1 MHKHHIHSVA
11 TEDCPPTGGF
21 CRTHELN
28 ILNLAAL
35 YAVSRILSR
44 SLAFNESLR
53 EVLRVLHDEASLTCG
68 MIGVVNP
75 KSNHLSVHAVHHSAA
90 ASNVQYQ
97 PGEGILGLMLE
108 KQRTVMLCRVDDEPR
123 FLNRLGIY
131 QPDLPFI
138 AVPIKVG
145 GSLQGIL
152 AVQPEFP
159 DDGLLEERAQFVEM
173 VANLIGQ
180 SLRLSLE
187 VAQDKSSLVEER
199 DLLRRT
205 VRHQY
210 GFDSMVGRSAVMR
223 RVFEQARLVA
233 KWNTTVLI
241 RGETG
246 TGKELIANAIHYN
259 SPRARNAMVRLNCA
273 ALPENLLES
282 ELFGH
287 ERGAFTGAVES
298 RKGRFEQ
305 AHGGTLFLDEIGE
318 VSAPFQAKLL
328 RILQE
333 GEFERVGGSRTIK
346 VDVRIIA
353 ATHRDLETAVDMGD
367 FREDLFYRLNVM
379 PIFLPPLRERIEDIP
394 EIARH
399 LLIKI
404 GNNQNRKLS
413 LTDMAQRRLANHEW
427 PGNVR
432 ELENCLERAAVLSEE
447 GKIDADLI
455 RFPGTRERR
464 TTKVSPGA
472 MELRDSFQRREN
484 SSRAVNPDFSPFS
497 ANTPEV
503 DINDPNLSEKERVI
517 AALEQAGWVQAKAA
531 RILGMTP
538 RQIAYRIQ
546 TLNIEVKQ
554 F

>member
-1 MHKHHIHSVA
+1 MHEHILHPA
-11 TEDCPPTGGF
+11 NDECPPTGGY

-28 ILNLAAL
+28 ILLLAAL
-35 YAVSRILSR
+35 YAVSRVLSR
-44 SLAFNESLR
+44 SLDFNETLR
-53 EVLRVLHDEASLTCG
+53 DVLRVLHDEAGLTRG
-68 MIGVVNP
+68 LISVVDP
-75 KSNHLSVHAVHHSAA
+75 ESGKLSIHTIYTPGGPDPRRRPVRPGRRRHRPGSGKAAHHQAGPRRRRAALPEPHPGSTTPNCPSSPCRSRSAA
-90 ASNVQYQ
+90 TSRASS
-97 PGEGILGLMLE
+97 PSSR
-108 KQRTVMLCRVDDEPR
+108 KR
-123 FLNRLGIY
+123 
-131 QPDLPFI
+131 
-138 AVPIKVG
+138 
-145 GSLQGIL
+145 
-152 AVQPEFP
+152 PE
-159 DDGLLEERAQFVEM
+159 DGLLEERAQFVEM

-180 SLRLSLE
+180 SLRLSME
-187 VAQDKSSLVEER
+187 VAQEKSTLLEER

-205 VRHQY
+205 VRHQF

-223 RVFEQARLVA
+223 RVFDQARMVA

-259 SPRARNAMVRLNCA
+259 SPRARNAMVKLNCA

-318 VSAPFQAKLL
+318 VSPAFQAKLL

-333 GEFERVGGSRTIK
+333 GEFERVGGSKTIK

-379 PIFLPPLRERIEDIP
+379 PLFLPPLRERIEDIP

-399 LLIKI
+399 LLGKI
-404 GNNQNRKLS
+404 GNDQKRKLT
-413 LTDMAQRRLANHEW
+413 LTDMANRRLASHEW

-432 ELENCLERAAVLSEE
+432 ELENCLERAAVLSDD
-447 GKIDADLI
+447 GHIDVDLI
-455 RFPGTRERR
+455 RFPSARERISQRPLR
-464 TTKVSPGA
+464 TVPTALSTASAASP
-472 MELRDSFQRREN
+472 EI
-484 SSRAVNPDFSPFS
+484 
-497 ANTPEV
+497 
-503 DINDPNLSEKERVI
+503 DIDDPNLSEKERVI

>member
-1 MHKHHIHSVA
+1 MHDHIHLHNA
-11 TEDCPPTGGF
+11 NEECPPPGGY

-28 ILNLAAL
+28 ILLLAAL
-35 YAVSRILSR
+35 YAVSRVLSR
-44 SLAFNESLR
+44 SLDFNETLR
-53 EVLRVLHDEASLTCG
+53 DVLRVLHDEANLSRGLIAVVDAESGKLNIHSIYSPDG
-68 MIGVVNP
+68 MI
-75 KSNHLSVHAVHHSAA
+75 ADDA
-90 ASNVQYQ
+90 QYG
-97 PGEGILGLMLE
+97 PGEGIIGLVLE
-108 KQRTVMLCRVDDEPR
+108 RPRTIKLARVADEPN
-123 FLNRLGIY
+123 FLNRARIY
-131 QPDLPFI
+131 DPELPFI

-145 GSLQGIL
+145 GEVKGVL
-152 AVQPEFP
+152 AVQPDAPE
-159 DDGLLEERAQFVEM
+159 DGLLEERAQFVEM

-180 SLRLSLE
+180 SLRLAME
-187 VAQDKSSLVEER
+187 IAQEKSNLLEER
-199 DLLRRT
+199 DSLRRT
-205 VRHQY
+205 VRHQF
-210 GFDSMVGRSAVMR
+210 GFENMVGRSAVMR
-223 RVFEQARLVA
+223 RVFDQARLVA

-259 SPRARNAMVRLNCA
+259 SPRARNAVVKLNCA

-287 ERGAFTGAVES
+287 ERGAFTGAVEA

-328 RILQE
+328 RVLQE
-333 GEFERVGGSRTIK
+333 GEFERVGGSKTIK

-353 ATHRDLETAVDMGD
+353 ATHRDLETAVEMGD

-379 PIFLPPLRERIEDIP
+379 PLFLPPLRERIEDIP

-399 LLIKI
+399 LLGKI
-404 GNNQNRKLS
+404 GADQKRKLT
-413 LTDMAQRRLANHEW
+413 LTDMANRRLANHDW

-432 ELENCLERAAVLSEE
+432 ELENCLERAAVLSED
-447 GKIDADLI
+447 GQIDVDLI
-455 RFPGTRERR
+455 RFPSSRERS
-464 TTKVSPGA
+464 SPRPIRSMPA
-472 MELRDSFQRREN
+472 MGSPMP
-484 SSRAVNPDFSPFS
+484 AANPDI
-497 ANTPEV
+497 
-503 DINDPNLSEKERVI
+503 DINDPALSEKERVI

>member
-1 MHKHHIHSVA
+1 MHEHVI
-11 TEDCPPTGGF
+11 TPLNEDCQPSSGF

-28 ILNLAAL
+28 IQLLAAL
-35 YAVSRILSR
+35 YAVSRVLSR
-44 SLAFNESLR
+44 SLDYNETLR
-53 EVLRVLHDEASLTCG
+53 DVLRVLHDEAG
-68 MIGVVNP
+68 MTRGL
-75 KSNHLSVHAVHHSAA
+75 LSVLDPDSGKLNIHTIYTPEGPVPDD
-90 ASNVQYQ
+90 NEYG
-97 PGEGILGLMLE
+97 PGEGVIGLVLE
-108 KQRTVMLCRVDDEPR
+108 KPRTIKLVRVADESR
-123 FLNRLGIY
+123 FLNRSQVY
-131 QPDLPFI
+131 QPELPFI

-145 GSLQGIL
+145 GELKGVL
-152 AVQPEFP
+152 AVQPEAP
-159 DDGLLEERAQFVEM
+159 EDGLLDERAQFVEM
-173 VANLIGQ
+173 VSNLIGQ
-180 SLRLSLE
+180 SLSLSMS
-187 VAQDKSSLVEER
+187 VAQEKSSLVEER

-205 VRHQY
+205 VRHQF

-223 RVFEQARLVA
+223 RVFDQARMVA

-259 SPRARNAMVRLNCA
+259 SPRARNALVKLNCA

-287 ERGAFTGAVES
+287 ERGAFTGAVEA

-318 VSAPFQAKLL
+318 VSAAFQAKML

-333 GEFERVGGSRTIK
+333 GEFERVGGSKTIK

-353 ATHRDLETAVDMGD
+353 ATHRDLETAVEMGD

-379 PIFLPPLRERIEDIP
+379 PLFLPPLRERIEDIP

-399 LLIKI
+399 LLTKI
-404 GNNQNRKLS
+404 GNDQKRKLK
-413 LTDMAQRRLANHEW
+413 LTDMANRRLANHEW

-432 ELENCLERAAVLSEE
+432 ELENCLERAAVLSDD
-447 GKIDADLI
+447 GNIDVDLI
-455 RFPGTRERR
+455 RFPSVRER
-464 TTKVSPGA
+464 VSPRPIRSPVGA
-472 MELRDSFQRREN
+472 PPEN
-484 SSRAVNPDFSPFS
+484 LHRPAVNPNFGGNS
-497 ANTPEV
+497 
-503 DINDPNLSEKERVI
+503 DIDIDDPNLSEKERVI

>member
-1 MHKHHIHSVA
+1 MREEHIHHLSPEPDCMPA
-11 TEDCPPTGGF
+11 TGF

-28 ILNLAAL
+28 ILLITAL
-35 YAVSRILSR
+35 YAVSRVLSR

-53 EVLRVLHDEASLTCG
+53 DVLRVLHDEAGLSYG
-68 MIGVVNP
+68 MIGVVDPQTGNLSAHALHNP
-75 KSNHLSVHAVHHSAA
+75 NGPSLGDI
-90 ASNVQYQ
+90 QYQ
-97 PGEGILGLMLE
+97 PGEGILGLILE
-108 KQRTVMLCRVDDEPR
+108 KPRTIKLARIADEQR
-123 FLNRLGIY
+123 FLNRLGVY

-145 GSLQGIL
+145 GNLQGVL
-152 AVQPEFP
+152 AVQPDKPE
-159 DDGLLEERAQFVEM
+159 DGLLEERAQFVEM

-187 VAQDKSSLVEER
+187 VAQEKSTLVEER
-199 DLLRRT
+199 DSLRRT
-205 VRHQY
+205 VRHQF
-210 GFDSMVGRSAVMR
+210 GFDSMVGRSAAMR
-223 RVFEQARLVA
+223 RVFDQARLVA

-287 ERGAFTGAVES
+287 ERGAFTGAVEA

-305 AHGGTLFLDEIGE
+305 ANGGTLFLDEIGE
-318 VSAPFQAKLL
+318 VSPPFQAKLL

-379 PIFLPPLRERIEDIP
+379 PIFLPALRERIEDIP

-399 LLIKI
+399 LLGKI
-404 GNNQNRKLS
+404 GNDQKRKLS
-413 LTDMAQRRLANHEW
+413 LTDMAQRRLANHDW

-432 ELENCLERAAVLSEE
+432 ELENCLERAAVLSED
-447 GKIDADLI
+447 GRIDVDLI
-455 RFPGTRERR
+455 RFPSSRERPASK
-464 TTKVSPGA
+464 TTRPGLA
-472 MELRDSFQRREN
+472 TGPVTPPVTSEID
-484 SSRAVNPDFSPFS
+484 PD
-497 ANTPEV
+497 A
-503 DINDPNLSEKERVI
+503 PNLSEKERVI
-517 AALEQAGWVQAKAA
+517 SALEQAGWVQAKAA

>member
-1 MHKHHIHSVA
+1 
-11 TEDCPPTGGF
+11 
-21 CRTHELN
+21 
-28 ILNLAAL
+28 
-35 YAVSRILSR
+35 
-44 SLAFNESLR
+44 
-53 EVLRVLHDEASLTCG
+53 
-68 MIGVVNP
+68 
-75 KSNHLSVHAVHHSAA
+75 
-90 ASNVQYQ
+90 
-97 PGEGILGLMLE
+97 MLE
-108 KQRTVMLCRVDDEPR
+108 RPRTVILHSIAEEPR
-123 FLNRLGIY
+123 FLNRLGLY
-131 QPDLPFI
+131 DPNRPFI
-138 AVPIKVG
+138 AVPIKVAG
-145 GSLQGIL
+145 NLCGVL
-152 AVQPEFP
+152 AVQPEQS
-159 DDGLLEERAQFVEM
+159 GMEILEEEAQFLEM
-173 VANLIGQ
+173 LANLIGQ
-180 SLRLSLE
+180 SVSLSLQVE
-187 VAQDKSSLVEER
+187 QEKNSLLEER

-210 GFDSMVGRSAVMR
+210 GFDNMVGRSPVMR
-223 RVFEQARLVA
+223 RVFDQARMVA

-246 TGKELIANAIHYN
+246 TGKELIANAIHYA

-318 VSAPFQAKLL
+318 ISATFQAKLL
-328 RILQE
+328 RVLQE

-353 ATHRDLETAVDMGD
+353 ATHRDLETAVDAGD

-379 PIFLPPLRERIEDIP
+379 PIYLPPLRERIEDISD
-394 EIARH
+394 IARH
-399 LLIKI
+399 LLGKV
-404 GNNQNRKLS
+404 GANQKRKLT
-413 LTDMAQRRLANHEW
+413 LTDSALRRLATHDW

-432 ELENCLERAAVLSEE
+432 ELENCLERAAVLSED
-447 GKIDADLI
+447 GRIDNDLI
-455 RFPGTRERR
+455 RFNPPSHRPPVPRSNPLAAPAPYVAPASGGAAPPLPEAPLGER
-464 TTKVSPGA
+464 
-472 MELRDSFQRREN
+472 
-484 SSRAVNPDFSPFS
+484 
-497 ANTPEV
+497 
-503 DINDPNLSEKERVI
+503 ERVI